1 MLVMVL
7 LAAYGYLMPYKQR
20 TANWLEV
27 IILVDFL
34 ILLLLRNNPILQEIL
49 SNFPAPTNAT
59 CLPLSTTAITHFAA
73 LLSPLYYL
81 PLLIGCCAIVVWII
95 HRLLQMKTKKNL
107 HVSSLQCVINED
119 PYDRV
124 FTVGYPGVITN
135 DKRPSVTEIRME
147 EGVS

>member
-1 MLVMVL
+1 MLLMVL

-20 TANWLEV
+20 AATWLEV

-49 SNFPAPTNAT
+49 SNFPAPTSTT
-59 CLPLSTTAITHFAA
+59 CLPLSTTVITPFAG
-73 LLSPLYYL
+73 LLSPFYYL
-81 PLLIGCCAIVVWII
+81 PLLIGSCAIVVWIV
-95 HRLLQMKTKKNL
+95 HRLLQMKPRKKL
-107 HVSSLQCVINED
+107 HVSSPKCVINED

-124 FTVGYPGVITN
+124 FTVGYHNVISN

-147 EGVS
+147 EAIS